1 MILERRLRWGLR
13 YPMLLSIAAFYPETA
28 WSPGRYHVAAEM
40 SAEERRFVGEVVA
53 DFVRSRPAL
62 LLVDE
67 DPPTPLH
74 GGFRY
79 LDYFGEAPSF
89 ARAFVD
95 YERVARTP
103 SFVVYRRRGI
113 GERVVAARP

>member
-1 MILERRLRWGLR
+1 
-13 YPMLLSIAAFYPETA
+13 MLLPVAAFYPEGS

-40 SAEERRFVGEVVA
+40 SGEERRFVKEVVD
-53 DFVRSRPAL
+53 DFVKSRPAL

-74 GGFRY
+74 GGFHY
-79 LDYFGEAPSF
+79 LDYFGADPAF
-89 ARAFVD
+89 AWALRD

-103 SFVVYRRRGI
+103 SFVIYRRRPGSLSRAPSPPRSRTS
-113 GERVVAARP
+113 G